1 MPKQKKAIKYKKE
14 QEEIIEKIITILD
27 ATNKTF
33 ILYDIDNDEEKQKQ
47 IYNLI
52 DDIKKYFSSY
62 NIGGL
67 KEPERYKR
75 TWLSIVR
82 QLLKKKYNVIS
93 GDLTITKNEEKI
105 RTRIYTLI
113 DK

>member
-52 DDIKKYFSSY
+52 DDIKKNFSSY

>member
-62 NIGGL
+62 NVGGL

-105 RTRIYTLI
+105 RTRIYTLT

>member
-1 MPKQKKAIKYKKE
+1 MPKQKKEIKYKKE
-14 QEEIIEKIITILD
+14 QEEIIQKIITILD

-47 IYNLI
+47 IHSLV

-67 KEPERYKR
+67 KEPGRYKR

-93 GDLTITKNEEKI
+93 GDLTITKNNEKI

>member
-14 QEEIIEKIITILD
+14 QEEIIEKIITILN

-33 ILYDIDNDEEKQKQ
+33 ILYDIDNDEGKQKQ
-47 IYNLI
+47 IYSLI